1 MIIISA
7 RIILGVFFGLA
18 LIYWLGQLLL
28 IIRVIRA
35 VPVMEKLNPR
45 EPAKWPMVSV
55 VIPARNEEKTIRE
68 AVATRLEDDYPEL
81 EMILIDDRSTDQTGE
96 IVDEFARRDPR
107 VKPVHIKDLP
117 PDWLGKQFAMN
128 EGVKAA
134 TGEWLLFSDA
144 DIHVRR
150 GTVRKAVAYA
160 EERKLDHLPIF
171 PDIYPAGF
179 LLDILNTIFI
189 RQISLAARIWAVE
202 NPRSKAAI
210 GSGSFNLVRRT
221 ALERS
226 RGFEWIRMESA
237 DDAALGKALKECGAR
252 ESLVNGRGYV
262 SVHFYA
268 SLRAMMVGA
277 DRPTYTTIGNFSFW
291 RLFVMGLI
299 FLLLELSPYLALL
312 PLGLRGLGFLGAAM
326 ALISYM
332 LNILTNLWFRRPV
345 WTSFFT
351 WLGAFFVT
359 FEMWHAGFV
368 GAIRKGVYWRGT
380 FYPNEVLKKGKR
392 FSF

>member
-1 MIIISA
+1 M
-7 RIILGVFFGLA
+7 
-18 LIYWLGQLLL
+18 
-28 IIRVIRA
+28 RVIRA
-35 VPVMEKLNPR
+35 VPVLDKINPR
-45 EPAKWPMVSV
+45 EPKKWPRVSV
-55 VIPARNEEKTIRE
+55 VIPARNEGSTIE
-68 AVATRLEDDYPEL
+68 AAMATRLKDDYPDL
-81 EMILIDDRSTDQTGE
+81 EMILIDDRSTDRTGE
-96 IVDEFARRDPR
+96 ITEELARRDPR
-107 VKPVHIKDLP
+107 VKPVHIKELP

-144 DIHVRR
+144 DIHLKP

-189 RQISLAARIWAVE
+189 RMLSLAARVWAVE
-202 NPRSKAAI
+202 DPRSKAAI
-210 GSGSFNLVRRT
+210 GSGSFNLVRRS

-226 RGFEWIRMESA
+226 KGFAWIRMESG
-237 DDAALGKALKECGAR
+237 DDAALGKILKESGAHQ
-252 ESLVNGRGYV
+252 SLVNGRGHV
-262 SVHFYA
+262 GVHFYT
-268 SLRAMMVGA
+268 SLRKMMVGA

-291 RLFVMGLI
+291 RLFVIGWV

-312 PLGLRGLGFLGAAM
+312 PLGLPGLRFLGAAM
-326 ALISYM
+326 ALISFL

-368 GAIRKGVYWRGT
+368 GATRHGVYWRGT